1 MFSKIY
7 NIKSIKNQRTICQL
21 NFSFQNSSQL
31 KELTVVIN
39 RDDLTYCFK
48 GNTARKRFDDFRNG
62 IELLENYNLH
72 FIKLE
77 EAKKLQN
84 VFKSN
89 LSKISKE

>member
-7 NIKSIKNQRTICQL
+7 NIKSIKNQLTTYQL

-48 GNTARKRFDDFRNG
+48 GNTARKRKTTRRSEKTAEC
-62 IELLENYNLH
+62 I
-72 FIKLE
+72 
-77 EAKKLQN
+77 
-84 VFKSN
+84 
-89 LSKISKE
+89 